1 LCCPPL
7 QLLRDK
13 WRSLLG
19 SCSANYIS
27 DAKLGALLKQWA
39 GDESDEKKQEAQV
52 SDEPLLGR

>member
-1 LCCPPL
+1 V

-27 DAKLGALLKQWA
+27 DAKLGNLLKQWA

-52 SDEPLLGR
+52 GSHS